1 MIRINMPAMRATTG
15 VMWAAVI
22 TMAFPGF
29 AEIRKGQTRRA
40 QRRNQ
45 STR

>member
-1 MIRINMPAMRATTG
+1 MATSG

-29 AEIRKGQTRRA
+29 AEIRKGRRGGRSA
-40 QRRNQ
+40 GTN
-45 STR
+45 